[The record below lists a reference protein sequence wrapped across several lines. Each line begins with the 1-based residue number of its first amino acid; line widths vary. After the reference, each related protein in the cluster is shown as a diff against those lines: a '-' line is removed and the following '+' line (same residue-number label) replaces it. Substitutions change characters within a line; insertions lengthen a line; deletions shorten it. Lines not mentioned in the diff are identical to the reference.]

1 MHVVCKS
8 TNQIAKTYIPYIKLA
23 GREKCFILIMR
34 KGWGYSL
41 FPIDLRHARTQVRN
55 ANMYRREERLH
66 NFKVYV
72 PERGSLGTRLERGY
86 SISFPGSGSGAG
98 RLRRFHQWSGDR
110 KSELASAVLI
120 GLEFAVISCYFIIS
134 NSGVVV
140 ASNILIYQS
149 QK

>member
-23 GREKCFILIMR
+23 GRKKCFILIMR
-34 KGWGYSL
+34 KGRGYSL
-41 FPIDLRHARTQVRN
+41 FPIDLRHARSQVRN
-55 ANMYRREERLH
+55 ANMYRREERLHMH

-86 SISFPGSGSGAG
+86 SISFPGSGAG
-98 RLRRFHQWSGDR
+98 RLRRFYQWSGDR
-110 KSELASAVLI
+110 KSELAPAVPI
-120 GLEFAVISCYFIIS
+120 GLEFAVISCNFIIS
-134 NSGVVV
+134 SSGVVV